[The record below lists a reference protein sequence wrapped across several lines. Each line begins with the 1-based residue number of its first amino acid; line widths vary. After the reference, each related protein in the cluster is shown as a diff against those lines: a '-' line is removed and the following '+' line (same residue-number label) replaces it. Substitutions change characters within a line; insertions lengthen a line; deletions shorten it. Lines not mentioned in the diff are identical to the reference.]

1 MVAGRFYLQVDCF
14 LTQTEGR
21 CPREAFRRP
30 HWCCRSHFGVIE
42 LTVASSL
49 VNRGSRRADRSSACR
64 TRDVNSPDFLAGAR
78 TSRALLMEPQ
88 SAPKWEK
95 WDSRL

>member
-1 MVAGRFYLQVDCF
+1 MDGRKFAGQPQVATGGSLERMSN
-14 LTQTEGR
+14 
-21 CPREAFRRP
+21 RE
-30 HWCCRSHFGVIE
+30 
-42 LTVASSL
+42 
-49 VNRGSRRADRSSACR
+49 
-64 TRDVNSPDFLAGAR
+64 VNSPDFLAGAR